1 MAGFLQ
7 SFYSLQT
14 LTNPSASSVAFYA
27 ASKAIELA
35 MLSIVSES
43 CSLLSIVAQHSDRH
57 GPFARVI
64 PAEAQFLYEASHKVP
79 VGVESMDQE
88 DLKNLEQEL
97 TTNHFLPYLTQYIPD
112 HTRFHL
118 EQNYSAFPYDLR
130 ILPET
135 VNVIGGDAKDF
146 ETLRSWV
153 DQLESVIKKD
163 PVTADLISGYT
174 VRLLLFSL
182 YYRMFCYSIVDLGI
196 GLMEI
201 LAFVCRLKCSS

>member
-7 SFYSLQT
+7 SFYSLHT

-27 ASKAIELA
+27 ARKAIEFA
-35 MLSIVSES
+35 MLNVVSES
-43 CSLLSIVAQHSDRH
+43 CFLLSIVAQHSDRH
-57 GPFARVI
+57 GPFARRI

-88 DLKNLEQEL
+88 ELKNLEQEL
-97 TTNHFLPYLTQYIPD
+97 TTNHFLRYLTQDIPD
-112 HTRFHL
+112 HVRFHL
-118 EQNYSAFPYDLR
+118 EQNYSAYPYDLR
-130 ILPET
+130 VLPER

-163 PVTADLISGYT
+163 PVTADLINGYA
-174 VRLLLFSL
+174 VRLLLFYL
-182 YYRMFCYSIVDLGI
+182 YYRMFCSSVEGLGI
-196 GLMEI
+196 GLIER
-201 LAFVCRLKCSS
+201 LAFVCRPKCPS